1 MNIEGNELV
10 SIYLLLIKNEENLDN
25 IQQSVRYKAEKEI
38 FKHLS
43 IEEMESIGELYA
55 KKVDVLGK
63 KL

>member
-1 MNIEGNELV
+1 MNIEGNELIG
-10 SIYLLLIKNEENLDN
+10 IYLMLIKNEGTLDPN
-25 IQQSVRYKAEKEI
+25 QQLVRYKIEKEI
-38 FKHLS
+38 FKYLS

>member
-1 MNIEGNELV
+1 MNFEGNELID
-10 SIYLLLIKNEENLDN
+10 IYLMLINNEEKLDKN
-25 IQQSVRYKAEKEI
+25 QQSVRYKIEKEI
-38 FKHLS
+38 FKCLS

>member
-1 MNIEGNELV
+1 MDFEGNELV

-25 IQQSVRYKAEKEI
+25 IQQSIRYKVEKEI

-43 IEEMESIGELYA
+43 IEEMESIGELYE
-55 KKVDVLGK
+55 KKVDVLSK

>member
-1 MNIEGNELV
+1 MYIEGNELV

-25 IQQSVRYKAEKEI
+25 IQQLVRYKAEKEI

-55 KKVDVLGK
+55 KKVDVLRK

>member
-1 MNIEGNELV
+1 MNIDGNELIG
-10 SIYLLLIKNEENLDN
+10 IYMMLIKNEGNLDSN
-25 IQQSVRYKAEKEI
+25 QQLVSYKIEKEI

-43 IEEMESIGELYA
+43 IEEMENIGELYA

>member
-1 MNIEGNELV
+1 MNIEGNELIG
-10 SIYLLLIKNEENLDN
+10 IYILLINNEEKLDTN
-25 IQQSVRYKAEKEI
+25 QQLIRYKIEKEI
-38 FKHLS
+38 FNCLS

>member
-1 MNIEGNELV
+1 MNIEGNELI
-10 SIYLLLIKNEENLDN
+10 SIYLFLLKNEEFLDN
-25 IQQSVRYKAEKEI
+25 NQQSVKNKIEKEI
-38 FKHLS
+38 FNNLS

>member
-1 MNIEGNELV
+1 MNIEGNELI
-10 SIYLLLIKNEENLDN
+10 SIYILLLKNQDNLDN
-25 IQQSVRYKAEKEI
+25 KQQSVKYNIEKEI
-38 FKHLS
+38 FKNLS

>member
-10 SIYLLLIKNEENLDN
+10 GIYLILIKNEENLDDN
-25 IQQSVRYKAEKEI
+25 QQSVRYKIEKEI
-38 FKHLS
+38 FKYLS

>member
-1 MNIEGNELV
+1 MKIEGNELIG
-10 SIYLLLIKNEENLDN
+10 IYLLLVSNEEKLDAN
-25 IQQSVRYKAEKEI
+25 QKLVRYNIEKEI
-38 FKHLS
+38 FKYLS

>member
-1 MNIEGNELV
+1 MNIEGNELIG
-10 SIYLLLIKNEENLDN
+10 IYLLLINNEEKLDN
-25 IQQSVRYKAEKEI
+25 NQQLIKYKIEKEI
-38 FKHLS
+38 FSCLS